1 MLYKTH
7 LLFSILISIFITSFI
22 YIKSKYLF
30 ILILLLST
38 FIPDIDHPD
47 SKIGKKFRFSSYVL
61 NKLFSH
67 RGFFHSLIFPI
78 LIYFIFSYIFEL
90 KEIALAVSLG
100 ISSHLFLDLLT
111 KEGLSL
117 FAPFSNK
124 RIHGFIKT
132 GSILEKILFIIL
144 LFSFFILTYKHLLN
158 P

>member
-144 LFSFFILTYKHLLN
+144 LFSFFILTYKHL
-158 P
+158 